1 MVGFGGNF
9 KKPKFHS
16 DNNSPLGPKENKT
29 LWIPVKSTI
38 PADKNQNVQ
47 AASHSTITMI
57 FLVEKIL
64 KIGIPIL
71 FVVFTGSFFA
81 IGVYLQGLGNK

>member
-1 MVGFGGNF
+1 MY
-9 KKPKFHS
+9 
-16 DNNSPLGPKENKT
+16 LGPKENKT
-29 LWIPVKSTI
+29 LWILVKSTT

-47 AASHSTITMI
+47 AASQSTIAMI
-57 FLVEKIL
+57 IIVEKIL

-81 IGVYLQGLGNK
+81 IGVYIQGLGNK

>member
-1 MVGFGGNF
+1 M
-9 KKPKFHS
+9 
-16 DNNSPLGPKENKT
+16 
-29 LWIPVKSTI
+29 KSTI

-47 AASHSTITMI
+47 DPKKSTIAMLFI
-57 FLVEKIL
+57 VEKIL

>member
-1 MVGFGGNF
+1 MVGFLGDF
-9 KKPKFHS
+9 KTPKFHS
-16 DNNSPLGPKENKT
+16 EITWPLGPKENKT
-29 LWIPVKSTI
+29 LWIPVQSTT

-47 AASHSTITMI
+47 SASYSTKSMI

-81 IGVYLQGLGNK
+81 IGVYLQGL

>member
-1 MVGFGGNF
+1 M
-9 KKPKFHS
+9 
-16 DNNSPLGPKENKT
+16 
-29 LWIPVKSTI
+29 KSTT

-47 AASHSTITMI
+47 AASQSTIAMI
-57 FLVEKIL
+57 IIVEKIL

-81 IGVYLQGLGNK
+81 IGVYIQGLGNK